1 MVPVTEKSKNIIL
14 HGIWIVKH
22 ISDNMILHLIN
33 SILFQGKKVTNIT
46 ATEGKVFASRAL
58 VAVGNGNGLAGSLFS
73 FSSVAIWPLPFRGE
87 MWPSPGPFVFL

>member
-1 MVPVTEKSKNIIL
+1 MVPITEKSKNIIF
-14 HGIWIVKH
+14 HSKTYFRQH
-22 ISDNMILHLIN
+22 DLHLIN

-73 FSSVAIWPLPFRGE
+73 YSSIAIWPLPFRGE
-87 MWPSPGPFVFL
+87 M

>member
-22 ISDNMILHLIN
+22 ISDILHVIN

-58 VAVGNGNGLAGSLFS
+58 VAVGNGNGLAGSLFLL
-73 FSSVAIWPLPFRGE
+73 AQ
-87 MWPSPGPFVFL
+87 

>member
-1 MVPVTEKSKNIIL
+1 
-14 HGIWIVKH
+14 
-22 ISDNMILHLIN
+22 MI

-73 FSSVAIWPLPFRGE
+73 YSPMAIWPLPFRGE
-87 MWPSPGPFVFL
+87 M